1 MDEDMKPPASESTDG
16 GDSRT
21 ASDAGSMPRLSAYYG
36 NPKVTAAAFVREVK
50 IAAKSARQAGVEAA
64 RFDLGDTAQ
73 VLERLDE
80 FDPSLVRTGALL
92 GKGPPFRGWVERATE
107 ETLNRLMG
115 DIGNDDPTITER
127 FRRFLNNTDGDLLGK
142 DAGRKRRAKNLIRL
156 VFVWMIERER
166 LEPERALSLIW
177 RQISRNRREPGKPPK
192 LPTLRQML
200 VGAPY
205 PQLLKFSQLAAL
217 YEEARDKAVRE
228 RDSLFSDLAHAQK
241 QHDLQMTDLEKTRA
255 ALRRTEEAHAEITA
269 RLEKTESELRGEKEL
284 RAADRRQSVAQSRQ
298 FLLQRLSPLLADA
311 RDALDFHT
319 PHIPGSR
326 QRIEMA
332 ETALKKEVERLD
344 G

>member
-1 MDEDMKPPASESTDG
+1 
-16 GDSRT
+16 
-21 ASDAGSMPRLSAYYG
+21 
-36 NPKVTAAAFVREVK
+36 
-50 IAAKSARQAGVEAA
+50 
-64 RFDLGDTAQ
+64 
-73 VLERLDE
+73 
-80 FDPSLVRTGALL
+80 
-92 GKGPPFRGWVERATE
+92 
-107 ETLNRLMG
+107 
-115 DIGNDDPTITER
+115 
-127 FRRFLNNTDGDLLGK
+127 
-142 DAGRKRRAKNLIRL
+142 
-156 VFVWMIERER
+156 
-166 LEPERALSLIW
+166 
-177 RQISRNRREPGKPPK
+177 
-192 LPTLRQML
+192 ML

-241 QHDLQMTDLEKTRA
+241 QHDLQTTDLEKTRT
-255 ALRRTEEAHAEITA
+255 ALRRVEEALAEIAA

-284 RAADRRQSVAQSRQ
+284 RAADRRQSIAQSRQ